1 MTLLVTRLFWGSH
14 GNSEKHMATLGGHKA
29 TLGVTRWLLGPQA
42 GSGGHMATLGGHK
55 ATLGVTRWLG
65 AARRL
70 WGWQG
75 DWGPHGDIGGDKLT
89 LGVTRWLWGPQG
101 DSVSDKVTLGPTR
114 WLWGPQGDSGVTWRL
129 CEWQGDSGS
138 QRLLWGPQGDSG
150 STNATLLWV
159 WCCVPSIWLHRAYT
173 GWQPYNIHE
182 HTTLSP
188 GASLRCTHSFVLST
202 AAPHLYATNN
212 TVFCLK
218 TGEEKIG

>member
-1 MTLLVTRLFWGSH
+1 MVTLRNTWRHLEVTRRLWEWQGDSW
-14 GNSEKHMATLGGHKA
+14 GHKPA
-29 TLGVTRWLLGPQA
+29 LGVTWRHWE
-42 GSGGHMATLGGHK
+42 
-55 ATLGVTRWLG
+55 VT
-65 AARRL
+65 RRL
-70 WGWQG
+70 WEWQG
-75 DWGPHGDIGGDKLT
+75 DWGPHGDSGVDKVTGAHMAT
-89 LGVTRWLWGPQG
+89 LGVTRWLWEWQG
-101 DSVSDKVTLGPTR
+101 DSGDHKATLGVTR

-159 WCCVPSIWLHRAYT
+159 WCCVPSIWVHRAYT

-212 TVFCLK
+212 TVLSQNWWGK
-218 TGEEKIG
+218 NRLTTRI